1 DPLRAGGALATG
13 AADPHNARIHGNG
26 PPRASGALGVRA
38 EVCIRCAACAS
49 VAPGLFAV
57 DRGPARVLRAP
68 ETEAERLAARAAAVL
83 CPTGAVRGLEER
95 DGR

>member
-1 DPLRAGGALATG
+1 MSVVLE
-13 AADPHNARIHGNG
+13 
-26 PPRASGALGVRA
+26 VRA
-38 EVCIRCAACAS
+38 QACIRCAACAS

-68 ETEAERLAARAAAVL
+68 ETDAERLAAQAAAIL
-83 CPTGAVRGLEER
+83 CPAGAVHGPEEGR